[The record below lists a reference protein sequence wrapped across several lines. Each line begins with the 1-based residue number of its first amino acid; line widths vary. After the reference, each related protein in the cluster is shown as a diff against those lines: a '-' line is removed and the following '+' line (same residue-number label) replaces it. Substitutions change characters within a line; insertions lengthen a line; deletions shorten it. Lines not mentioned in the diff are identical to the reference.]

1 MSTTS
6 PIRHVRTR
14 GYPDAEVQ
22 RRATTR
28 GFDKIF
34 DQALLEN
41 NVELIEDAQLHDGG
55 EVVRSLKAID
65 GGDVKSTRRPAAEE
79 EFATDYVKA
88 QGFAREGGC
97 LLNVDNEGGERA
109 VVPGCATAAP
119 GGVSADELREFAPL
133 IRAHPRVSDF
143 DVTEIDVTR
152 EAPNE
157 HTVRLATLVV
167 LDNLAEYLRR
177 PPMNRSGR

>member
-6 PIRHVRTR
+6 PIRYVRAW

-22 RRATTR
+22 RRAATS
-28 GFDKIF
+28 GFDRIF

-41 NVELIEDAQLHDGG
+41 NVELIEDTQLHGG
-55 EVVRSLKAID
+55 DEVVRSLTAVH
-65 GGDVKSTRRPAAEE
+65 GSDVKSTRRPVAEE
-79 EFATDYVKA
+79 EFATDYVKT

-97 LLNVDNEGGERA
+97 RLYVDNEVCERT

-133 IRAHPRVSDF
+133 IRAHPRRSDF

-157 HTVRLATLVV
+157 RTVRLATLVV
-167 LDNLAEYLRR
+167 LDNLAGYLRR